1 MKYNTRYSRGYIF
14 VDLLKRVKYFLALIS
29 ICFPCVLKAQVPQ
42 IISFQG
48 QITSGGALFNGSGLF
63 AFALVNSAG
72 SVTYWSNDNT
82 SVAGSQPSAAVSLTV
97 SNGVYTV
104 LLGDTSIAHMN
115 IVSSSVFSNSD
126 VRLRV
131 WFNDGTHGFQL
142 LSPDQRIASVGYA
155 MQADSLAIGATVSA
169 SAITGTIL
177 ADVLPARSG
186 SGNLVLANSAT
197 LVTPNLGTPS
207 YVNLANASGLLVP
220 ATSVTG
226 SFSNNQLTN
235 NSITLIAGSGLSGG
249 GIVTLGQAITLNAN
263 VTGNSNQLLAN
274 NGIGGFSNITV
285 GSGLS
290 LSGSTL
296 TGGSV
301 VAVTTNNQS
310 GVITSISNSTTTPNI
325 RISLGDIT
333 PNSVNGITLAGGS
346 GIINTA
352 SYNLNLAQSGTLGTA
367 AYQNT
372 SAFDAAGSAS
382 TAVTALNAANI
393 TSGILPVSYGGTGT
407 ASNTGTGSLVLS
419 TNPALVTPNLGTPTY
434 ANLSNAV
441 GYNASNIS
449 GLITNSQLTSN
460 AITVTAGNGI
470 SLTGSATLGGSLTI
484 NATNNGTLTSVTT
497 NNQSG
502 VITSISNSTTTPNI
516 TISLGDITPNSVTA
530 NAGIYNLITVSTLN
544 GYLYA
549 TTPTGTVSAVNTI
562 PASVIAG
569 NLSLS
574 QLPASVVV
582 TSTSNSSTG
591 IGDTAIGN
599 YALASNTTG
608 NYNTATG
615 YSSLNYNTT
624 GIGNT
629 ATGYYVLRSNTTGNY
644 NTAAGYYSLAANLTG
659 PNNTATG
666 AYTLYTNTTGYA
678 NTAIGN
684 SALYS
689 NTYGAANTAIGFN
702 SIYSNSIGAYNTSVG
717 SNSLYGNT
725 LGNYNTAT
733 GYRALMASTTANNN
747 TASGAYAL
755 FTNTT
760 GANNTASGAYALYPN
775 TTGANNT
782 AVGIYTLNANTS
794 GANNTAIGS
803 NALYTNLTGNNNTAI
818 GNNAGQL
825 LTGSYNTYVG
835 SYTGNSAL
843 YPFSTNSNYVVLSDG
858 AGNVRGYF
866 DNNGTLNVAGV
877 VVMAHYTVTA
887 LPAAASYKYG
897 ECFVS
902 DAVESPGTSLGY
914 SPTSGGSTVR
924 KVYSNGTAWLL
935 E

>member
-29 ICFPCVLKAQVPQ
+29 IFFPCVLKAQVPQ

-48 QITSGGALFNGSGLF
+48 QIYIGGALFNGSGLF

-104 LLGDTSIAHMN
+104 LLGDTSNAHMN

-186 SGNLVLANSAT
+186 SGDLVLANSAT

-226 SFSNNQLTN
+226 SLSNNQLTN

-296 TGGSV
+296 SGGSV

-325 RISLGDIT
+325 TISLGDIT

-352 SYNLNLAQSGTLGTA
+352 SYTLNLAQSGTLGTA

-372 SAFDAAGSAS
+372 SAFDPAGSAS
-382 TAVTALNAANI
+382 TEVTALNAANI
-393 TSGILPVSYGGTGT
+393 TSGILPVSHGGTGT

-449 GLITNSQLTSN
+449 GQITNSQLTSN

-484 NATNNGTLTSVTT
+484 NATNNGTLTSVKT

-516 TISLGDITPNSVTA
+516 KISLGDITPNSVTA
-530 NAGIYNLITVSTLN
+530 NAGIYNSITVSTLN

-582 TSTSNSSTG
+582 TSTSNTSTG

-608 NYNTATG
+608 NYNSATG

-644 NTAAGYYSLAANLTG
+644 NTAAGYYSLATNNG

-666 AYTLYTNTTGYA
+666 AYTLYANTTGYN
-678 NTAIGN
+678 NTATGF
-684 SALYS
+684 SALYL
-689 NTYGAANTAIGFN
+689 NTGGGGNTAIGFSTMYYN
-702 SIYSNSIGAYNTSVG
+702 SVGVNNTSVG
-717 SNSLYGNT
+717 SNSLYANSVGA
-725 LGNYNTAT
+725 YNTAT
-733 GYRALMASTTANNN
+733 GYKALFANLTGNN

-755 FTNTT
+755 ATNTT
-760 GANNTASGAYALYPN
+760 GN
-775 TTGANNT
+775 
-782 AVGIYTLNANTS
+782 
-794 GANNTAIGS
+794 NNTAIGS

-843 YPFSTNSNYVVLSDG
+843 YPFSTNSNYVILSDG

-877 VVMAHYTVTA
+877 VVMAHYTVVT
-887 LPAAASYKYG
+887 LPTAASYMYG

-902 DAVESPGTSLGY
+902 DSNQAIGTGY
-914 SPTSGGSTVR
+914 GTPVTGGGSIVR
-924 KVYSNGTAWLL
+924 KVYSNGTEWLL